1 MMHRG
6 YVRREHLWTH
16 SSSVKLAL
24 NFVLPAK
31 EATKD
36 VGSQLSRRGYQSQSM
51 SFDGARAPELAC
63 PALDR
68 WAGGKNMC
76 LKYI

>member
-6 YVRREHLWTH
+6 YARREHLWTH
-16 SSSVKLAL
+16 SSSVKLALLLFGGRL

-51 SFDGARAPELAC
+51 TFDGARAP
-63 PALDR
+63 
-68 WAGGKNMC
+68 
-76 LKYI
+76 